1 MLDILQLDGVKP
13 TDIRS
18 EDGSIIISIE
28 PLETTIGTRCPNCG
42 NKLYKHGS
50 RINHFADTPQQMQPV
65 VLELTR
71 NRYRCTECKSM
82 FMPEFSFL
90 DDKRRATGRLID
102 AIKRRCLNYTFTYL
116 AEETGLAINTIKN
129 ITSDYIDELEQTI
142 KFETPIIM
150 GIDELLLGNEYRC
163 IITNLGMKSLYDML
177 PNRRQELLIPYFKNL
192 PNPEKVEWVCTDMWR
207 PYKASLKDFLPNATL
222 VIDKF
227 HVVRIASE
235 IMEKERKEMQSQF
248 NKVARLHAKKS
259 LRWITLKRPN
269 SLNEEEQEILKDM
282 ETTMPKLKLAYD
294 VKEDFYN
301 IYDCETKKAAEKAFK
316 NWADNIPNDLSKF
329 KDLVKTVSNNY
340 ESIFS
345 YWDAPLSITNAYT
358 EGHNGL
364 TKVANRLGRSYSFE
378 VIRAKM
384 LYNKIARSVTTVSTK
399 ANVNKSID
407 FTPDCPVTTVLSK
420 DLNFSFST
428 KYSKMK
434 IEYGTHIP
442 TLVEIF
448 DEENEAE

>member
-18 EDGSIIISIE
+18 EDGSIVISIE
-28 PLETTIGTRCPNCG
+28 PLEATIGTHCPNCG
-42 NKLYKHGS
+42 HKLYKHGS

-71 NRYRCTECKSM
+71 NRYRCAECKSM
-82 FMPEFSFL
+82 FMPEFTFL
-90 DDKRRATGRLID
+90 DDKRRATSRLID
-102 AIKRRCLNYTFTYL
+102 AIKKRCLNSTFTHL
-116 AEETGLAINTIKN
+116 SEETGLAINTIKN
-129 ITSDYIDELEQTI
+129 ITSDYITELENTVN
-142 KFETPIIM
+142 FETPTIM
-150 GIDELLLGNEYRC
+150 GIDELLLGGEYRC
-163 IITNLGMKSLYDML
+163 VITNLGMKSLYDML

-192 PNPEKVEWVCTDMWR
+192 PDPEKVEWVCTDMWR
-207 PYKASLKDFLPNATL
+207 PYKASFKDFLPNATL

-227 HVVRIASE
+227 HVVRMASE

-269 SLNEEEQEILKDM
+269 SLNEEEQEMLKAM

-294 VKEDFYN
+294 VKEDFYK
-301 IYDCETKKAAEKAFK
+301 IYDCETREAAEKAFK
-316 NWADNIPNDLSKF
+316 KWADDIPIDLSKF

-340 ESIFS
+340 ENIFS

-364 TKVANRLGRSYSFE
+364 TKVANRLGRGYSFE

-384 LYNKIARSVTTVSTK
+384 LYNKIARSVTSISTK
-399 ANVNKSID
+399 ATSTKPLTVA
-407 FTPDCPVTTVLSK
+407 PDSPVTAVSSK

-428 KYSKMK
+428 KYRKMK
-434 IEYGTHIP
+434 TEYGAHIP
-442 TLVEIF
+442 TLVELF
-448 DEENEAE
+448 EEEYEIE